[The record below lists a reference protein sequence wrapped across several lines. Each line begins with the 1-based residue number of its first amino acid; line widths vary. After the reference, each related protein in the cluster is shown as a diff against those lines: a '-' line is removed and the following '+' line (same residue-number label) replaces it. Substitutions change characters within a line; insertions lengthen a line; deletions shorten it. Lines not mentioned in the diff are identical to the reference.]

1 MHHLN
6 FSGILKEI
14 IERYPNIDI
23 SEFLQD
29 ELQLPLDKAE
39 ELAKRIEK
47 KYFQKTVAQEQNLVR
62 TILEKADKSESS
74 PKAGVYSIDSLSEK
88 EFEHFIKWLL
98 KELGYE
104 IKPGKYLAAFGVD
117 LVATKDGEEI
127 VVLAR
132 RYHKTCKV
140 SNPMVLIAQEAKS
153 GYGCGKSI
161 VLATTYFTEQAIA
174 DAEKLNVELWDLDD
188 LSKKIAEVRDKPDVE
203 VQAHFPE
210 YKGSLL
216 QSLLRLGES
225 KAFIVEPRVGGKYD
239 LHVPG
244 VKFPL
249 LTFQAHSEADA
260 VARCVYRIKYNEP
273 VSEADGEALIRS
285 DRNNNRVGPDDVQAY
300 GLIIQYLEQFLE

>member
-1 MHHLN
+1 MHN
-6 FSGILKEI
+6 SKFSGILKEI
-14 IERYPNIDI
+14 IERYPKIDI
-23 SEFLQD
+23 AEFLQE

-47 KYFQKTVAQEQNLVR
+47 KYCQKTAAKEQNLVR
-62 TILEKADKSESS
+62 TILEKTDKSESS
-74 PKAGVYSIDSLSEK
+74 PKASVYSVDNLSEK
-88 EFEHFIKWLL
+88 EFEHFTKWLL
-98 KELGYE
+98 EELGYK
-104 IKPGKYLAAFGVD
+104 IHPGKYAAAFGVD
-117 LVATKDGEEI
+117 LVAKKDCEEI

-132 RYHKTCKV
+132 RYPKTCKV
-140 SNPMVLIAQEAKS
+140 SNSMVLIAQEAKGS
-153 GYGCGKSI
+153 YGCGKSI

-174 DAEKLNVELWDLDD
+174 DAEKLNVELWDLDS
-188 LSKKIAEVRDKPDVE
+188 LSKKIAEIRDKPDVE

-225 KAFIVEPRVGGKYD
+225 KAFIVEPRAGGKYD

-249 LTFQAHSEADA
+249 LTFQAHSDGDA
-260 VARCVYRIKYNEP
+260 VVRCVYRIKYNEP

-285 DRNNNRVGPDDVQAY
+285 DHNNRVGPDDVQAY
-300 GLIIQYLEQFLE
+300 ALIIQYLEQFLE